1 MGGSGSWALDLGERR
16 TPDFRA
22 LHSENSEDSTV
33 EDYPCRQ
40 ALLYLLHQEL
50 GDAGSAQ
57 TFSNIVLSD
66 LLRWRPPAAAPKELQ
81 TIVAARLMKMLR
93 A

>member
-1 MGGSGSWALDLGERR
+1 MGGGGSWAPDLGERR

-22 LHSENSEDSTV
+22 LHSENSEDGTV

-40 ALLYLLHQEL
+40 APLSLLHQEL

-57 TFSNIVLSD
+57 TISNIVLSD
-66 LLRWRPPAAAPKELQ
+66 VLRWRPPAAAPQ
-81 TIVAARLMKMLR
+81 GAADHRR
-93 A
+93 CTFDENA

>member
-1 MGGSGSWALDLGERR
+1 VYCRKVTSCEVGLKRGVHGRRRKSWALDLGERR

-40 ALLYLLHQEL
+40 APLSLLPQEL

-57 TFSNIVLSD
+57 TFSTSFYL
-66 LLRWRPPAAAPKELQ
+66 
-81 TIVAARLMKMLR
+81 TC
-93 A
+93 